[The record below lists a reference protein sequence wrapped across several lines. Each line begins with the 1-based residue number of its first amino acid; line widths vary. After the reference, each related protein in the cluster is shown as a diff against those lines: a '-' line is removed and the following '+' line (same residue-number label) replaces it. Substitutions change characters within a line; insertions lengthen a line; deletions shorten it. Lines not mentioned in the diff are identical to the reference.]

1 MHDWLSRLQLTQSD
15 LQGLVAELLHN
26 WQADPEAGE
35 LVARHLQA
43 AVAELDLAIATLKRQ
58 GLDRESE

>member
-1 MHDWLSRLQLTQSD
+1 MHDWLSRLKMTHAD
-15 LQGLVAELLHN
+15 LEGLVSELLHD

-43 AVAELDLAIATLKRQ
+43 AVAELDQAMATLKRQ
-58 GLDRESE
+58 GLDRESA